1 MSDVHLNFSSVSTFN
16 TSLYSIPCK
25 HGLRN
30 RNSAVCVINLIPC
43 RTFSFSPKHILLTRW
58 QMQSLEEEK
67 SIAMSCS
74 SLYRTK
80 SLLLILQR
88 LVGMIIRVHSVRML
102 HQGRDTYNHHYGKK
116 RGHDY
121 YFNSQFYDDKYQRS
135 ATLSCAS
142 FRFSRCIY

>member
-80 SLLLILQR
+80 LLLLILQR
-88 LVGMIIRVHSVRML
+88 LVGMIHKSSFSENASSR
-102 HQGRDTYNHHYGKK
+102 K
-116 RGHDY
+116 RY
-121 YFNSQFYDDKYQRS
+121 IQSSLWKETR
-135 ATLSCAS
+135 T
-142 FRFSRCIY
+142 